1 EPAPGRGRAQG
12 RRRGL
17 RRRVETALRAD
28 APAVHGPGGRGV
40 PELAAPHEQWQGGP
54 PRAARPQRREGSAM
68 NLTPTEPA
76 IRQFLVEDVFYDRD
90 LTSLGPEDSLLQK
103 GLLDSMAILK
113 TVTFCEE
120 QFGITIPDQEV
131 LPDHFESV
139 RAIAKLVERVRGK

>member
-1 EPAPGRGRAQG
+1 MS
-12 RRRGL
+12 L
-17 RRRVETALRAD
+17 
-28 APAVHGPGGRGV
+28 
-40 PELAAPHEQWQGGP
+40 
-54 PRAARPQRREGSAM
+54 
-68 NLTPTEPA
+68 NPTETA

-90 LTSLGPEDSLLQK
+90 LANLGADDSLLAK

-139 RAIAKLVERVRGK
+139 RSIAKLVERVKGK

>member
-1 EPAPGRGRAQG
+1 MS
-12 RRRGL
+12 L
-17 RRRVETALRAD
+17 
-28 APAVHGPGGRGV
+28 
-40 PELAAPHEQWQGGP
+40 
-54 PRAARPQRREGSAM
+54 
-68 NLTPTEPA
+68 NPTETA

-90 LTSLGPEDSLLQK
+90 LSSLGPDDSLLAK

-139 RAIAKLVERVRGK
+139 RAIAKLVERVRG